1 LSLKEFFYFQRLE
14 KVAVIL
20 ILILIV
26 LVLILNCL
34 FSYNNPEEIIIV
46 QNDSLVSEFKDYQA
60 FISEKERT
68 ESVSNINHGQRNTYK
83 NYGNNRYTKN
93 NRYSNDTTAFK
104 ERSFNKY
111 PVQPKLSEGE
121 TITLSQSDT
130 AQWKMIPGIGSSFAR
145 RIVKYQNL
153 LGGFVSKEQLREV
166 YGMDDELYTRIEPY
180 IKEDAQVTKLT
191 VNKLEFR
198 DLLRFPYLS
207 YEQVKA
213 ITDLRKR
220 KGSIS
225 SLDELGMLEEFSQ
238 EDLLKLAP
246 YLEF

>member
-1 LSLKEFFYFQRLE
+1 MSFKEFFYFQRLE

-20 ILILIV
+20 VLILIL
-26 LVLILNCL
+26 LVLILNGVL
-34 FSYNNPEEIIIV
+34 SHKAVEEISIV

-60 FISEKERT
+60 FIAEKERPKG
-68 ESVSNINHGQRNTYK
+68 SVITNNNQRNNYGYKKGNSYKQNNGYSKDTATYK
-83 NYGNNRYTKN
+83 DRNY
-93 NRYSNDTTAFK
+93 
-104 ERSFNKY
+104 NKY
-111 PVQPKLSEGE
+111 PVQPKLEVGE
-121 TITLSQSDT
+121 TISLNRSDT
-130 AQWKMIPGIGSSFAR
+130 SQWKMIPGIGSSFAR

-166 YGMDDELYTRIEPY
+166 YGMNDELFARIEPY
-180 IKEDAQVTKLT
+180 IEDDALITKLT

-198 DLLRFPYLS
+198 DLLRFPYLN

-225 SLDELGMLEEFSQ
+225 SLEELGMLEEFTQ
-238 EDLLKLAP
+238 EDLIKLEP